1 MKLKVLVLFALVV
14 CASQILFAQQP
25 TITTTDVRGYLVG
38 PGDIISI
45 KVFNEKDFD
54 VEDATVDEDGKIQI
68 PFFDQGVM
76 AKCRTEKELTGD
88 VRLLLAKYLRN
99 PQVSV
104 RVKTRNS
111 RPPATIYGEVRQ
123 QQQIVLTRQSRLL
136 ELLSFAGGV
145 TEDAGGMIQV
155 FRTRKPMC
163 GEADDTSDWIAQT
176 KDNTDVPSRM
186 YSLSS
191 VQQGREEA
199 NPVILPGDII
209 VVQKASP
216 VYFTGEVRQAGGILL
231 KDGGLSLTQA
241 LAMVGGVNEKAKTK
255 DVKIYR
261 LKSGSKEREVISVN
275 VDQIKEGKQK
285 DPMLEPYDIVQV
297 DKTKKSVAQIIFE
310 TVTGAGRTA
319 IGGFGGALPQ
329 RILY

>member
-1 MKLKVLVLFALVV
+1 MKLKILVLCAL
-14 CASQILFAQQP
+14 AFGTSLISFAQE
-25 TITTTDVRGYLVG
+25 TTVTPDAMRSYLLG
-38 PGDIISI
+38 PGDVVSI

-54 VEDATVDEDGKIQI
+54 VEEATVDEDGKIQI
-68 PFFDQGVM
+68 PFFEQGVV
-76 AKCRTEKELTGD
+76 AKCRTEKELTAD
-88 VRLLLAKYLRN
+88 VRTLLAKYLRN

-104 RVKTRNS
+104 RVKARNS

-163 GEADDTSDWIAQT
+163 GEADSNNDWISQT
-176 KDNTDVPSRM
+176 KDSSDVPSRM
-186 YSLSS
+186 YSLNS

-199 NPVILPGDII
+199 NPIILPGDII
-209 VVQKASP
+209 VVQKAKP
-216 VYFTGEVRQAGGILL
+216 VYFNGEVRQAGGILL

-241 LAMVGGVNEKAKTK
+241 IAMVGGVNTEAKTK

-261 LKSGSKEREVISVN
+261 LKADSIEREIISVN
-275 VDQIKEGKQK
+275 IDQIKAGKQK
-285 DPMLEPYDIVQV
+285 DVMLEPYDIVVV
-297 DKTKKSVAQIIFE
+297 DKSKKSIAQIIFE
-310 TVTGAGRTA
+310 TVTGATKTA
-319 IGGFGGALPQ
+319 FGGFAGGLPQ